1 MTPDPATKAGAP
13 QLLSVA
19 EAHARVM
26 ALASRLGTEHVPLAR
41 AANRVLAEDV
51 VASRAQ
57 PPFDASAM
65 DGYAVRAADLAPG
78 ARLTVTGESAAGAG
92 STTAVLPG
100 TAIRIFTGA
109 PLPRG
114 ADTVL
119 IQEDAER
126 QGDSLV
132 VREACGA
139 GANIRA
145 AGTDFGPGDRL
156 AAPRRLTWR
165 DLALAAAMNA
175 GQVTVARRPD
185 IALIAT
191 GDELAMPGEAPGPDQ
206 IIASNGF
213 GLKAML
219 EAAGA
224 SVRLLPIARD
234 TPASLALAFDLAE
247 GADLVVTLG
256 GASVGDRDLVASAA
270 TARGL
275 DLAFHRIAMRPGKP
289 LLAGRLR
296 GIPMV
301 GLPGNPVSALVCGRL
316 FLRPMVEA
324 MQGLPGNLP
333 APLPARLGAAL
344 EANGPRSHF
353 LRAEVTPESTGG
365 WCCTPFDRQDSSLL
379 GILSRSNALLQRPPH
394 DPARQINDRVD
405 FIWLD

>member
-19 EAHARVM
+19 EAHARVI

-92 STTAVLPG
+92 SGTAVRPG

-353 LRAEVTPESTGG
+353 LRAEVTLDPTEG
-365 WCCTPFDRQDSSLL
+365 WRCTPFDRQDSSLL
-379 GILSRSNALLQRPPH
+379 GILSRANALLQRPPH